1 MRRMTSYNLWPAVL
15 CFPLGAL
22 AAVVGRYALTLPVV
36 YDGLLSRFKV
46 LRGPFL
52 IDRIEGSVQ
61 FLVWSCAGVA
71 AIFLVCSFVGL
82 LVKRSWALSVVRKGY
97 IAAYVLFAIFLQVV
111 FRSTDVA
118 MSRNLVINSVA
129 TNPVIVFFWRCHLL
143 WPAAF
148 AVLAL
153 ALLHLLS
160 WRRVVISYYT
170 GVSDDSPAVGDRIL
184 ENARTHGDDPMFRK
198 SMWSSA
204 GLHILIIIV
213 VPWLLSLRGC
223 VEDYRIQKGSGT
235 PEVGAPPPLVKI
247 VKAKKKKKKYML
259 NPQSAISFHVPD
271 LDESMVGKQVEEM
284 TQNTYKADP
293 SRVLSSMGTGG
304 SGKLGAGGGKTG
316 GWPDGSE
323 NAKFRFIR
331 LEYNGPG
338 WDDGMDAVSRADR
351 NFLDEFRKLTGF
363 KTAEASESHP
373 IASLGKYKK
382 GFAPPFVYMTG
393 SGEINVSAGD
403 MKVLREYLLDGGML
417 FADCGS
423 PQWDR
428 NFRGFIQTVF
438 PGEGLR
444 VIADDDP
451 IFQIPFVFP
460 NGAPP
465 LWHHGGMRAMG
476 IKNKGRWVVFYHP
489 GDINDAWKTGHSG
502 MDAELTKGA
511 MEMGINI
518 VYYSFTHYL
527 EITRKYRK

>member
-1 MRRMTSYNLWPAVL
+1 MTSYNPWPTLL
-15 CFPLGAL
+15 CFPLGVL
-22 AAVVGRYALTLPVV
+22 AAVVGRHALTLPVI
-36 YDGLLSRFKV
+36 YDGLLSRYKV

-52 IDRIEGSVQ
+52 VERIEGSVH
-61 FLVWSCAGVA
+61 FLAWSCAVA
-71 AIFLVCSFVGL
+71 ACVFLVCSVLPL
-82 LVKRSWALSVVRKGY
+82 LLKRSWSLSLLRKGY
-97 IAAYVLFAIFLQVV
+97 FAAYVLLGLFLQVV
-111 FRSTDVA
+111 LKATSVILL
-118 MSRNLVINSVA
+118 RNLTIDGVA
-129 TNPVIVFFWRCHLL
+129 TDPVVVFFWRAHALG
-143 WPAAF
+143 PAIG
-148 AVLAL
+148 AVLLVAV
-153 ALLHLLS
+153 LHVLS
-160 WRRVVISYYT
+160 WKRVVISHYA
-170 GVSDDSPAVGDRIL
+170 GVSDDTPAVGDKIL
-184 ENARTHGDDPMFRK
+184 ENVRTHGADPSFRK
-198 SMWSSA
+198 SMWSSV
-204 GLHILIIIV
+204 GLHVLVILL
-213 VPWLLSLRGC
+213 VPWLLSMRGC
-223 VEDYRIQKGSGT
+223 VEDYLVQKGSGT
-235 PEVGAPPPLVKI
+235 PDVGAPPPLVKI

-259 NPQSAISFHVPD
+259 NPNSAISFHIPD

-284 TQNTYKADP
+284 TQNTYRADP
-293 SRVLSSMGTGG
+293 TRVMGSMGTGG
-304 SGKLGAGGGKTG
+304 GGKLGAGGGKTG

-373 IASLGKYKK
+373 ISSLRKYKK

-393 SGEINVSAGD
+393 HGAMNVSAGD
-403 MKVLREYLLDGGML
+403 MKILREYLLDGGML

-428 NFRGFIQTVF
+428 NFRGFIQAVF
-438 PGEGLR
+438 PGEPLR
-444 VIADDDP
+444 AIADDDP

-476 IKNKGRWVVFYHP
+476 IKNRGRWVVFYHP

-502 MDAELTKGA
+502 MDSELTKGA
-511 MEMGINI
+511 MEMGVNI

-527 EITRKYRK
+527 ELTRKYRK